1 MYTNKQMKNLFKA
14 TEVPRKESRK
24 NGNTKFPESHQR
36 NIRINIKRQQTSR
49 RDNKFD
55 DLFEPTTVRT
65 LVTIAN
71 LEEMVNELSDDLE
84 PGPEYKVNPEPEVI
98 ATPEEVIPTSE
109 EVIATPEPSN
119 ATYAPGW
126 SPKDRKMDLNREL
139 WELEN
144 RKMNLIRELWEL
156 ESAE

>member
-1 MYTNKQMKNLFKA
+1 MYATNKQLKNPFKA
-14 TEVPRKESRK
+14 TEVPRKEARK
-24 NGNTKFPESHQR
+24 NGTPKFHESHQR

-49 RDNKFD
+49 RDNQFD

-71 LEEMVNELSDDLE
+71 LEDMVNELSDDLE

-98 ATPEEVIPTSE
+98 TTSE